1 MQANAILSE
10 LIKQAIQDKY
20 NISEKIIKI
29 NEHIKKLEAR
39 NNKWLYLFLWF
50 EILFKFLF
58 YYSFNGLFSFY
69 YVVYYII
76 VIFLDMITKFI
87 IALFLF
93 TSILSLPNSAP
104 YIKAKNRPL
113 NIAHR
118 GLCSILPENTM

>member
-1 MQANAILSE
+1 MLFSQNLSSRQFKISIIFQRKLLRLMSILKNWKPG
-10 LIKQAIQDKY
+10 I
-20 NISEKIIKI
+20 ISDYICFCGLKSYSSF
-29 NEHIKKLEAR
+29 
-39 NNKWLYLFLWF
+39 YLF
-50 EILFKFLF
+50 
-58 YYSFNGLFSFY
+58 YSFNGLFSFY

-87 IALFLF
+87 IVLFLF
-93 TSILSLPNSAP
+93 TSILCLPNSAP